1 MTNARL
7 NRLCDE
13 AIGRLER
20 AIDLIRDVKKQDG
33 ASDNASRWLLGLT
46 RAMPF
51 EGRVLCLSLDS
62 VFEELREIEVD
73 EVFGPRESLR
83 GEPETPD
90 EVLME
95 QADAFD
101 REPLYDS
108 LHPEGL

>member
-1 MTNARL
+1 MANARL

-20 AIDLIRDVKKQDG
+20 AIDLICDVKKQDG
-33 ASDNASRWLLGLT
+33 ASGNAARWLLGLT
-46 RAMPF
+46 RTMPF
-51 EGRVLCLSLDS
+51 EGRMLCLPLDA
-62 VFEELREIEVD
+62 VFEELHEMEAD

-83 GEPETPD
+83 GKPELPD
-90 EVLME
+90 GNLLE